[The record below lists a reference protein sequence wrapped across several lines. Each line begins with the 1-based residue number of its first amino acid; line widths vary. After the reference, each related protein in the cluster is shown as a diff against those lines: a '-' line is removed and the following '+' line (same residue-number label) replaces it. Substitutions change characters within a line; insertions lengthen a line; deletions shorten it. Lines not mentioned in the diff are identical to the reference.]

1 MGDFANTAF
10 GLLAATDPHGA
21 GTGTISGWLK
31 GLFDFTGGEFWV
43 LVAFLVFMAAV
54 IWKARGAMMG
64 ALDGRAQRIRHDIDE
79 AQRLRDEAQALLAD
93 YQKKQK
99 EAMSEAEAMVRQ
111 AEDEAKRLRA
121 RAEADLTASLKRREQ
136 QALDRIAQA
145 EAQAV
150 AEVRNLAADLAVAAT
165 QKILVE
171 RLDPAKAEGLVS
183 DAIAELPRRLQ

>member
-1 MGDFANTAF
+1 MGDFANNAF
-10 GLLAATDPHGA
+10 GLLAAGDPNAPGS
-21 GTGTISGWLK
+21 ISAWLK
-31 GLFDFTGGEFWV
+31 GLFDIKGGEFWV

-99 EAMSEAEAMVRQ
+99 EAMGEAAAMVRQ
-111 AEDEAKRLRA
+111 AEDEAKRLRV
-121 RAEADLTASLKRREQ
+121 RAEADLAASLKRREQ

-165 QKILVE
+165 QKILTE

-183 DAIAELPRRLQ
+183 DAIADLPRRLQ

>member
-1 MGDFANTAF
+1 MGDFASNAF
-10 GLLAATDPHGA
+10 GLLAAGDPSGP
-21 GTGTISGWLK
+21 GTVSGWLK
-31 GLFDFTGGEFWV
+31 GLFDISGGEFWV

-64 ALDGRAQRIRHDIDE
+64 SLDGRAQRIRHDIDE

-99 EAMSEAEAMVRQ
+99 EAMGEAEAMVRQ
-111 AEDEAKRLRA
+111 AEEEAKRLRA
-121 RAEADLTASLKRREQ
+121 RAEADLAASLKRREQ

-165 QKILVE
+165 QKILTE

-183 DAIAELPRRLQ
+183 DAIADLPRRLQ